1 MVKVKPID
9 RVVKKWEER
18 ASVATDEYKAGVENP
33 KQDWQKATEDA
44 FPAWQTAIQEAIRNR
59 TFIGGV
65 RKAGTEK
72 WRRGALEKGA
82 DRYSSGVRA
91 AVDEYRDAMGE
102 VLRVMEGV
110 TLPARGPKG
119 DPKNYDRVKAIGE
132 ALHKYKVAKKKA

>member
-1 MVKVKPID
+1 MVKVKPVD

-33 KQDWQKATEDA
+33 RQDWAKATEDA
-44 FPAWQTAIQEAIRNR
+44 FPAWQTAIQEAIRNK

-65 RKAGTEK
+65 RKAGTDK
-72 WRRGALEKGA
+72 WRKGALEKGA

-102 VLRVMEGV
+102 VLRVIEGV

-119 DPKNYDRVKAIGE
+119 DPKNYDRVKAIGD
-132 ALHKYKVAKKKA
+132 ALHKYKVAKKKV